1 MVEALVGNKEVN
13 MHGSTVVPA
22 WSVGHVGQQSD
33 EQMAQSG
40 YVPQARGLTVVR

>member
-1 MVEALVGNKEVN
+1 MDEALVGNKEVK
-13 MHGSTVVPA
+13 MHGSMVVPA

-40 YVPQARGLTVVR
+40 HVPRAGGLVFR